1 MITDKDAQRR
11 PWCMF
16 GNNNLGMAE
25 EVARLVYVGEQTC
38 YSDDGPIR
46 LTLYTSQTGT
56 HYSHC
61 RELTT
66 EELAKHGLTQPPQ
79 IDSDAIELGI
89 ALDSLAKDQAE
100 WSQATFGTD
109 SERGPMGALKHLE
122 KEAYECQTAET
133 LSDLREELA
142 DCFLLLIDASRRATV
157 TPAQLVAAAQAKMVK
172 NRARKW
178 SKPVDGQPCEH
189 VRDEVSE

>member
-1 MITDKDAQRR
+1 MTLSDKDAQRR

-46 LTLYTSQTGT
+46 LALYTSQTGT

-66 EELAKHGLTQPPQ
+66 EELAEHGLTQPPRPWADRVTQ
-79 IDSDAIELGI
+79 WAIDRNIIGGTT
-89 ALDSLAKDQAE
+89 AKDQ
-100 WSQATFGTD
+100 FGKLKEEID
-109 SERGPMGALKHLE
+109 ELYGAICENNLP
-122 KEAYECQTAET
+122 ET
-133 LSDLREELA
+133 
-142 DCFLLLIDASRRATV
+142 IDAIGDCSVVLAII
-157 TPAQLVAAAQAKMVK
+157 AAQYGLAFEQCQEAAWHEIKDRKGRIVNGTFVK
-172 NRARKW
+172 
-178 SKPVDGQPCEH
+178 
-189 VRDEVSE
+189 EVSE

>member
-1 MITDKDAQRR
+1 MFKITGGEWIGPAILIHVACEDSGR
-11 PWCMF
+11 P
-16 GNNNLGMAE
+16 L
-25 EVARLVYVGEQTC
+25 Y
-38 YSDDGPIR
+38 YSDYLGIYYD
-46 LTLYTSQTGT
+46 
-56 HYSHC
+56 C
-61 RELTT
+61 RECTP
-66 EELAKHGLTQPPQ
+66 EELALHGLTQPPR
-79 IDSDAIELGI
+79 INSDAIELGV
-89 ALDSLAKDQAE
+89 AFDSLAKDQAE

-109 SERGPMGALKHLE
+109 AERGPMGALKHLE

-189 VRDEVSE
+189 VRDEVGE

>member
-1 MITDKDAQRR
+1 MMTDKDAQRR

-16 GNNNLGMAE
+16 GTSTNKLRIP
-25 EVARLVYVGEQTC
+25 ARLVYV
-38 YSDDGPIR
+38 DDGLINKYVSEHGGRWP
-46 LTLYTSQTGT
+46 
-56 HYSHC
+56 HC
-61 RELTT
+61 RECTP
-66 EELAKHGLTQPPQ
+66 EELAEHGLTQPPR
-79 IDSDAIELGI
+79 IDSDAIELGV
-89 ALDSLAKDQAE
+89 AFDSLAKDQAE
-100 WSQATFGTD
+100 WSQSTFGTD

-122 KEAYECQTAET
+122 KEAYECQIAET
-133 LSDLREELA
+133 SSDLLEELA

-189 VRDEVSE
+189 VRDEEID